1 MTGAAPTPDRRLEA
15 KGAFAAPARPA
26 EHCEPDQVP
35 SVDAPPTEVVEAV
48 LLRHPHVRDA
58 AAVVLPHNALGATIG
73 VLLVLDDDGSVE
85 DVTDHARQA
94 LPEGLHPHPVA
105 RVRELPRTFDGRFN
119 TARAQALLRDVA
131 HLTPSAPVVHHRR
144 VGTRNVWDHLARLA
158 EDEQNLLAEVFR
170 ALHNDPGL
178 EQRVNEALGY
188 PNWPM
193 PLTCLPDLAPE
204 LAASDPDLDSYFQL
218 SQMATEDLLRIVD
231 RYGWPRARRDGAHV
245 ADAAWLLLQHA
256 DRENQARE
264 DALAAVAQAVALGH
278 TDPRHLALLH
288 DRTRSVMEEE
298 QIFGTFMLAVDGQP
312 RFLYPTQPLE
322 QIERQRAAISM
333 PSLSK
338 DIPAASTPLL
348 PYGRS
353 RRSSTN
359 PSRPPR
365 EAPAVP
371 DSGASA
377 SFPCPVP
384 HGAAP
389 VYLAGSVQHRDVLR
403 DLRTRMTPPLHST
416 ARWLDLDAGHRV
428 VSQFDAG
435 VAADRVNAE
444 LRVEDIRRSRLLIA
458 VQDDARSP
466 LVCGEA
472 GVALGVQIPVLLV
485 GASTSEIAAHSGI
498 ALARDADAALEAAMV
513 WATG

>member
-1 MTGAAPTPDRRLEA
+1 MTGAAPMPDPRHES
-15 KGAFAAPARPA
+15 KDAPAATAQLA
-26 EHCEPDQVP
+26 EHPEPSPVP
-35 SVDAPPTEVVEAV
+35 SADAPPAEMVEAV
-48 LLRHPHVRDA
+48 LLKHPHVRDA
-58 AAVVLPHNALGATIG
+58 AAVVLPHDALGSTIG

-85 DVTDHARQA
+85 DAIDHARQA
-94 LPEGLHPHPVA
+94 LPEGLLPHPVA
-105 RVRELPRTFDGRFN
+105 RVRQLPRTFDGRFN
-119 TARAQALLRDVA
+119 AARAQALLRDVA
-131 HLTPSAPVVHHRR
+131 HLTLDAPAARR
-144 VGTRNVWDHLARLA
+144 RRSGTRNVWEHLVRLA
-158 EDEQNLLAEVFR
+158 EDEQNLLAEALR
-170 ALHNDPGL
+170 ALHNDPDL

-218 SQMATEDLLRIVD
+218 SQVATDDLLRIVD
-231 RYGWPRARRDGAHV
+231 RYGWPRAGRDGAHV
-245 ADAAWLLLQHA
+245 TDAAWILLQHA

-264 DALAAVAQAVALGH
+264 DSLAALTQAVALGH

-288 DRTRSVMEEE
+288 DRTRTVMEEE

-333 PSLSK
+333 PSLSA
-338 DIPAASTPLL
+338 DLPDASTPLL
-348 PYGRS
+348 PYERGR
-353 RRSSTN
+353 RTTTN

-365 EAPAVP
+365 EAPDVP
-371 DSGASA
+371 DSGAGA
-377 SFPCPVP
+377 SFPCPIP
-384 HGAAP
+384 RGAAP
-389 VYLAGSVQHRDVLR
+389 VYLTGSVRHRDVLR

-416 ARWLDLDAGHRV
+416 ARWLDFDAGHRV

-444 LRVEDIRRSRLLIA
+444 LRVEDIRRSRLVIA
-458 VQDDARSP
+458 IEDDAGTSMAR
-466 LVCGEA
+466 GEV

-485 GASTSEIAAHSGI
+485 GASSAELDAHSGI
-498 ALARDADAALEAAMV
+498 ALAPDTDAALAAAEV